1 MHRLTM
7 IERDGYLVPECDF
20 RAAFRKVERK
30 LTVGIVAAALAV
42 AALYVGLGL
51 LAARAW

>member
-1 MHRLTM
+1 MHRLTL

-20 RAAFRKVERK
+20 RAAFRQVDRK
-30 LTVGIVAAALAV
+30 LSGGLVAAALLV